1 MEHSRIVNKGDYVL
15 IDYTGK
21 LEDGTVFDTTLKKK
35 ALEAGIYD
43 KEKEYRAFVYSE

>member
-1 MEHSRIVNKGDYVL
+1 MTENSRTVEKGDYIL

-35 ALEAGIYD
+35 AIETGIYSE
-43 KEKEYRAFVYSE
+43 EKEY